1 MGLKTVHFG
10 VNLPLV
16 TTNAED
22 VNDVHVHH
30 IFENITYNE
39 IYVTLCHIPP
49 KICHMFVKQHL
60 RKVIAT
66 HGEISFEDMKRYPVT
81 AKQK

>member
-1 MGLKTVHFG
+1 MGLKTVHVG
-10 VNLPLV
+10 VPLV
-16 TTNAED
+16 TTNAHD

-60 RKVIAT
+60 RRVIAT
-66 HGEISFEDMKRYPVT
+66 HCEISLDYMKR
-81 AKQK
+81 